1 MKLPNLSRRL
11 FPAVNT
17 APDVVGAEALHADIT
32 LATLGAGEGALPGVG
47 PLVVQQATRLGE
59 DTSTELAITSFW
71 YRQVVLILL
80 LVLVLVLVLFVVI
93 VLSQVLLETAMKE
106 RL

>member
-1 MKLPNLSRRL
+1 MS
-11 FPAVNT
+11 
-17 APDVVGAEALHADIT
+17 AEALHADIT
-32 LATLGAGEGALPGVG
+32 LATLGAGEGALPSVG
-47 PLVVQQATRLGE
+47 PLVVQQAARLGE

-80 LVLVLVLVLFVVI
+80 LVLVLVLFVVI
-93 VLSQVLLETAMKE
+93 VLVLSQVLLETAMKE